1 MNCEHGFLMETCPHC
16 RMQIG
21 VKPKIQLVKP
31 AAREIPMPVPS
42 KDGIHVP
49 SDLQFD
55 AMYKKTKSISH
66 MPQRLARNF
75 DVGISLSSNGPSL
88 FQERSQ
94 QLSAKYDPKG
104 LHQDPNSELSII
116 DLRRKF
122 TQK

>member
-1 MNCEHGFLMETCPHC
+1 
-16 RMQIG
+16 MQIG